1 MNKNDKIEVMVQDW
15 IDGADMQTLCEYAAI
30 KLTENYES
38 LSDDKVDE
46 YYEEFLNECTD
57 AI

>member
-1 MNKNDKIEVMVQDW
+1 MNKDYKIEVMVQDW
-15 IDGADMQTLCEYAAI
+15 IDGADMQTLCEYAAT

-46 YYEEFLNECTD
+46 YYKEFLDENR
-57 AI
+57 

>member
-1 MNKNDKIEVMVQDW
+1 MTKDDKIEVMVQDW

-46 YYEEFLNECTD
+46 YYEDFINEN
-57 AI
+57 

>member
-1 MNKNDKIEVMVQDW
+1 MTKDDKIEVMVQDW
-15 IDGADMQTLCEYAAI
+15 IKGADMQSICEYAAT

-46 YYEEFLNECTD
+46 YYEDFINEN
-57 AI
+57 